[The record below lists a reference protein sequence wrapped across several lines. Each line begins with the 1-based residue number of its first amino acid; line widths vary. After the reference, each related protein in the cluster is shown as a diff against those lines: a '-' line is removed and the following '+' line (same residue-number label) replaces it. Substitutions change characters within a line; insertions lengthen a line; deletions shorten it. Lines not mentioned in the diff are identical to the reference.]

1 MLQVQT
7 ENDGVSWYGRQLP
20 GIGSSSWRKYHCRV
34 RGSAERRW
42 KINRLGKRRGKKGTI

>member
-20 GIGSSSWRKYHCRV
+20 GIVRHGGSTIVAYVGPPS
-34 RGSAERRW
+34 GD
-42 KINRLGKRRGKKGTI
+42 GK